1 MEHRFC
7 TAGGVGE
14 VRGELNSVGHSMDE
28 GDTVGGSITLS
39 ANQVVAQSGSVFD
52 IAGGSINYQAGYIKQ
67 SYLIGSDGRI
77 YNVNTA
83 PAGIAYLGVFNGFV
97 VNHPRWNV
105 TETYQNVIT
114 QPSQIFQAS
123 YTEERDAGSLTVD
136 AATSFFEGTIDTKT
150 IDGPQQNSARQTSLT
165 DQ

>member
-1 MEHRFC
+1 MEHRFY
-7 TAGGVGE
+7 TAGGVLE
-14 VRGELNSVGHSMDE
+14 VSGELNNVGHSIDE
-28 GDTVGGSITLS
+28 WDTVGGSITLS

-83 PAGIAYLGVFNGFV
+83 PAGITYLGVFQGV
-97 VNHPRWNV
+97 MVNHPRWNV

-114 QPSQIFQAS
+114 QPSEI
-123 YTEERDAGSLTVD
+123 YRPGYNEGREAGGPVVE
-136 AATSFFEGTIDTKT
+136 AAT
-150 IDGPQQNSARQTSLT
+150 
-165 DQ
+165 